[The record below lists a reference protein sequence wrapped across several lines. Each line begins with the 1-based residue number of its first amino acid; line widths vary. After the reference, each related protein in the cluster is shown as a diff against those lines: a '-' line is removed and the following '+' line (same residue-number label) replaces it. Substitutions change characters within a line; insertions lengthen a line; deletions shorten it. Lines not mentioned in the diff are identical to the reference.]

1 MKKLLSI
8 IVCLVFALPI
18 KPFAQSGANAFNTQF
33 NNSATNLDMKNA
45 YLMGYLSTACY
56 ADYIRYLY
64 DPVLSLNSTLI
75 KSIRDDDEKFIVEYS
90 KKLSYLF
97 TSTPILNP
105 IINANRILVKPG
117 VLTEKITSSS
127 AAAAAEPAVT
137 FDMIHR
143 CNPVGYDPEAI
154 LISTPTTI
162 YVVFRGTDRVACN
175 VTPNGY
181 QWAEWL
187 STDFKFLKRDAS
199 FLNAQVK
206 GQVHRGMA
214 ESLVNDNFA
223 DELGSSIAALIKNK
237 TTGATKKVWIS
248 GHSLGGGHA
257 QLFAM
262 FLKYNYNITAQGLY
276 LYESPHP
283 GDAAF
288 VAQLNN
294 DIGKNR
300 IQRFEFGDDPICT
313 LPPQAFFY
321 GRAGVRNYFKD
332 YTSAVQAGE
341 QIAALD
347 DLRILC
353 ALGNLPGEQ
362 IPQTAKLQFPPLC
375 PGSTCF
381 HHPTMVLQAIR
392 HQLSSSAL
400 SSLPE
405 AIPLPLAGDNCN
417 QGDLTKAENNDLVNN
432 IATGIE
438 NTLADIIWAA
448 SNAVENLKTNIL
460 GGGDGQYKLKCYR
473 FKDCSKKYLA
483 WDGTVGSQLHMS
495 STGTVFTLVHKLTGG
510 YQLAKGSGNMAAD
523 VNYTA
528 GIPNGSEKTN
538 NIIMKARYDNVFG
551 AQVENIGD
559 EETWY
564 LLKVPNTTNTY
575 VFYNWNTRKV
585 LDAANDICNSSCQC
599 ITSNSNLINEFGAKD
614 NDATQ
619 VWVLEKQ

>member
-1 MKKLLSI
+1 MKKLLPI
-8 IVCLVFALPI
+8 IVCLVFALQI

-45 YLMGYLSTACY
+45 YLLGYLSTACY

-64 DPVLSLNSTLI
+64 DPVLSANSTLI
-75 KSIRDDDEKFIVEYS
+75 KSIRDDDEKFVVEYS

-105 IINANRILVKPG
+105 IINANRIIAKAG
-117 VLTEKITSSS
+117 TLTEKITST
-127 AAAAAEPAVT
+127 AAVTEPAVT

-175 VTPNGY
+175 VSSTGY
-181 QWAEWL
+181 DWAEWL

-199 FLNAQVK
+199 FLNAQVR

-214 ESLVNDNFA
+214 ESLVNDGFA
-223 DELGSSIAALIKNK
+223 DELGSSIAGLIKNK
-237 TTGATKKVWIS
+237 TTGATKKVWIT

-288 VAQLNN
+288 VTQLNN

-321 GRAGVRNYFKD
+321 GRAGVRNYFRD

-341 QIAALD
+341 QVAALD

-392 HQLSSSAL
+392 HQLSSAAL
-400 SSLPE
+400 ASLPE

-417 QGDLTKAENNDLVNN
+417 QGDLTKAENNDLPNN
-432 IATGIE
+432 VATAIE
-438 NTLADIIWAA
+438 NTIADVAWQAGNMLDNLLGTGIPEGTYKIACYGFKN
-448 SNAVENLKTNIL
+448 NA
-460 GGGDGQYKLKCYR
+460 
-473 FKDCSKKYLA
+473 KKYLK
-483 WDGTVGSQLHMS
+483 WDGTVSHQLNIS
-495 STGTVFTLVHKLTGG
+495 STGTIFNITHKLTGG
-510 YQLAKGSGNMAAD
+510 YQIWSFGGNMAAD
-523 VNYTA
+523 VKFSFGLPTGEEN
-528 GIPNGSEKTN
+528 TN
-538 NIIMKARYDNVFG
+538 NVLMKSKDIV
-551 AQVENIGD
+551 IGD

-564 LLKVPNTTNTY
+564 FFKVPNKTNTY
-575 VFYNWNTRKV
+575 VLYNWNSHKV
-585 LDAANDICNSSCQC
+585 LDAPDNCLTVSSCPVNEKEGK
-599 ITSNSNLINEFGAKD
+599 SNTP
-614 NDATQ
+614 TQ
-619 VWVLEKQ
+619 VWILEKSN

>member
-1 MKKLLSI
+1 MKKLLPI
-8 IVCLVFALPI
+8 IVCFVFALQI

-64 DPVLSLNSTLI
+64 NPVLSSNSTLI
-75 KSIRDDDEKFIVEYS
+75 NSIRDDDEKFIVEYS

-97 TSTPILNP
+97 TSTPLLNP

-117 VLTEKITSSS
+117 ILTEKITSAST
-127 AAAAAEPAVT
+127 AAAEPAVT

-143 CNPVGYDPEAI
+143 CNPIGYDPEAI

-175 VTPNGY
+175 VTHNGY
-181 QWAEWL
+181 EWAEWL

-223 DELGSSIAALIKNK
+223 DELGSSIAALIRNK

-313 LPPQAFFY
+313 LPPQVFFY

-392 HQLSSSAL
+392 HQLSSAAL

-417 QGDLTKAENNDLVNN
+417 QGDLTKAENNDLPNN
-432 IATGIE
+432 VATAIE
-438 NTLADIIWAA
+438 NTIADVAWQAG
-448 SNAVENLKTNIL
+448 NMLDNLL
-460 GGGDGQYKLKCYR
+460 GTGIPEGTYKIACYG
-473 FKDCSKKYLA
+473 FKNNDKKYLK
-483 WDGTVGSQLHMS
+483 WDGTVNHQLNIS
-495 STGTVFTLVHKLTGG
+495 STGTIFNITHKLTGG
-510 YQLAKGSGNMAAD
+510 YQIWSFAGNMAAD
-523 VNYTA
+523 VKFSFGLPTGEEN
-528 GIPNGSEKTN
+528 TN
-538 NIIMKARYDNVFG
+538 NVLMKSKDIV
-551 AQVENIGD
+551 IGD

-564 LLKVPNTTNTY
+564 FFKVPNKTNTY
-575 VFYNWNTRKV
+575 VLYNWNSHKV
-585 LDAANDICNSSCQC
+585 LDAPDNCLTVNSCPVNEKEGK
-599 ITSNSNLINEFGAKD
+599 SNTP
-614 NDATQ
+614 TQ
-619 VWVLEKQ
+619 VWILEKSN